1 MGNEHICVVN
11 IYIVSEQYII
21 IYMYKSKIF
30 SFVSARILLQY
41 FDDIWQPG
49 WGLTE

>member
-11 IYIVSEQYII
+11 IYIVSEQ
-21 IYMYKSKIF
+21 YMYKSKIF